1 MNIHGAVSVDLFD
14 RILDIQS
21 NYSLPNPLDHGMVS
35 DIYKK
40 KYYPLLR
47 DELERPR
54 N

>member
-14 RILDIQS
+14 RILDIQN
-21 NYSLPNPLDHGMVS
+21 NYTLPNPLDYGMVS
-35 DIYKK
+35 AIYK